1 MPIDP
6 KYLHLV
12 HPGEVF
18 TCCLYGR
25 SSRDPKKR
33 GRSVGD
39 QLHDGRVLA
48 DTHGWLVIDEFKDT
62 GVSAT
67 RYAHRARDDFEEML
81 SLVQDRRVRIVV
93 AYEASRYYR
102 DLEVYVR
109 LRNACAEAG
118 VLLCYNGQIYD
129 LTDATDRK
137 LTAQDALQAE
147 VEGDAIRERNLRTV
161 RLNATAGRPH
171 GRTLDGY
178 RRRYDPDTG
187 HLVDQVEDE
196 KRGPVIRRLFDEAE
210 SHRSIRGI
218 VTRCGD
224 DGLLTQHGTPITRSY
239 VLAVL
244 RNPAYMGRRVH
255 QGREIGD
262 ATWPALITPAQFQ
275 AVQDYLDQGGRTWAR
290 GQGSEPR
297 HLLSGIAVCGLHP
310 ELAEAGEEPVMTPYV
325 NGKSWSYRCSKRTH
339 VSINEDMLHAAVE
352 EAIVQ
357 RLERPEFAAAFQV
370 QPDKGAA
377 AAARARLAGLER
389 QLTEAQAMAG
399 EFDEH
404 GEPQLSVASLVA
416 LERRLTPLIAAARAD
431 VAPPRGVPD
440 VVLRLISADDVAEA
454 WEGLELE
461 QQRSAIRHMV
471 TVRVH
476 RAAGQGARRLTPERV
491 TYSWYGEPGFRG
503 VVPRARGR
511 AAGPRGG
518 Q

>member
-12 HPGEVF
+12 HPGLLF

-48 DTHGWLVIDEFKDT
+48 DTYGWTVVEEFKDT

-67 RYAHRARDDFEEML
+67 RYAHKSRDDFEEML
-81 SLVQDRRVRIVV
+81 VLIQERRVRIVV

-129 LTDATDRK
+129 LTDANDRK

-161 RLNATAGRPH
+161 RLNAAAGRPH

-187 HLVDQVEDE
+187 DLVDQVEDPE
-196 KRGPVIRRLFDEAE
+196 RGPIVRRLFDEAA

-218 VTRCGD
+218 VIRCGD

-239 VLAVL
+239 VLNVL
-244 RNPAYMGRRVH
+244 RNPAYMGRRVY
-255 QGREIGD
+255 QGREFGD
-262 ATWPALITPAQFQ
+262 ATWPALVDAEQFQ
-275 AVQDYLDQGGRTWAR
+275 AVQSYLDQGGRTWAR

-297 HLLSGIAVCGLHP
+297 HLLSGIALCGLHP
-310 ELAEAGEEPVMTPYV
+310 GAEQEPVMRPYR
-325 NGKSWSYRCSKRTH
+325 NGKSWSYRCSETTH

-352 EAIVQ
+352 EAITQ
-357 RLERPEFAAAFQV
+357 RLEAPEFAAAFQA
-370 QPDKGAA
+370 QPDQGAA
-377 AAARARLAGLER
+377 AAARNRLAGLER
-389 QLTEAQAMAG
+389 QLAEAQAMAG
-399 EFDEH
+399 EFDEN
-404 GEPQLSVASLVA
+404 GEPHLSVASLAA
-416 LERRLTPLIAAARAD
+416 LEKRLVPLIAAACAEA
-431 VAPPRGVPD
+431 APPQGVPA
-440 VVLRLISADDVAEA
+440 VLLRLISADDVGEA
-454 WEGLELE
+454 WEALDLE

-476 RAAGQGARRLTPERV
+476 RAESQGTRRLTPERV
-491 TYSWYGEPGFRG
+491 TFSWHGEPGFRG
-503 VVPRARGR
+503 VVPRARER
-511 AAGPRGG
+511 AAGSSPRDER
-518 Q
+518 